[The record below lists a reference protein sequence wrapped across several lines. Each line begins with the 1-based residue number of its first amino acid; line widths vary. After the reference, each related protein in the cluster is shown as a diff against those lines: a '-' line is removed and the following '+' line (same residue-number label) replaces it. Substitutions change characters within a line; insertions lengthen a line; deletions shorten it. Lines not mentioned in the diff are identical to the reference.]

1 MVASVTLSDLVGNIT
16 FPSLQKVP
24 QDRTVPNTLFS

>member
-1 MVASVTLSDLVGNIT
+1 MVVSVTLSDRVGNII

-24 QDRTVPNTLFS
+24 QDRTVLNPLFS